1 MSSHQLGEVEQLCT
15 RVGIVDRGRLVL
27 QRDLDELRAPTGRV
41 VLRTPDAD
49 RAAAL
54 LAGRVGER
62 EGDRLVVA
70 EPDPAQ
76 VNAELVTA
84 GLRVTEIGPERR
96 SLEELMLAVTGSG
109 SDRIDRPDEGEPA
122 P

>member
-1 MSSHQLGEVEQLCT
+1 
-15 RVGIVDRGRLVL
+15 VDRGRLVL
-27 QRDLDELRAPTGRV
+27 QRDLDELRGPTGRV

-54 LAGRVGER
+54 LAGRVGQR
-62 EGDRLVVA
+62 EGDRLVVT
-70 EPDPAQ
+70 EGDPAQ
-76 VNAELVTA
+76 VNTELVTA